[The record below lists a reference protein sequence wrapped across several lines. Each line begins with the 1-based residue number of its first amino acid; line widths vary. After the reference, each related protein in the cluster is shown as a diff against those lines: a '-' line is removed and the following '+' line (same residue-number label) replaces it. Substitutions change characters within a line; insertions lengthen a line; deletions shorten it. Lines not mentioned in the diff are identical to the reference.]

1 MLGIGLF
8 DRIVGMSMWLWP
20 ELVDYSSHSPSDA
33 DVLMAFPE
41 LYRYGRERTWFT
53 LKLFFI
59 YMIDGVV
66 QACYVGLQ
74 TAGH

>member
-1 MLGIGLF
+1 
-8 DRIVGMSMWLWP
+8 
-20 ELVDYSSHSPSDA
+20 
-33 DVLMAFPE
+33 MAFPE

-59 YMIDGVV
+59 YMIDGVI

-74 TAGH
+74 AAWR